1 MEEQLKLWD
10 ELNENKSLRE
20 VQNYVNN
27 VNEIRGFNSQE
38 ITKTMLL
45 LTEEIGELA
54 KAIRK
59 EATDMA
65 IDVDKKYNYD
75 TIEGEVADVFYVLS
89 CVCNK
94 LNIDIFNCLKEKEKK
109 NISRVWKKAD

>member
-1 MEEQLKLWD
+1 MDNNQLELWNK
-10 ELNENKSLRE
+10 LNENNTLRE
-20 VQNYVNN
+20 VQEYVNN
-27 VNEIRGFNSQE
+27 INEIRGFNDQD

-59 EATDMA
+59 DATDMS
-65 IDVDKKYNYD
+65 VDLQKRYNYD
-75 TIEGEVADVFYVLS
+75 TIESEVSDVFYVLS

-94 LNIDIFNCLKEKEKK
+94 LNIDIFNCLKEKEKR
-109 NISRVWKKAD
+109 NINRTWK

>member
-94 LNIDIFNCLKEKEKK
+94 LNIDIFSALKTKERK
-109 NISRVWKKAD
+109 NIDRT